1 MTQRRNTRI
10 STQSSVQRSL
20 LVRGIGWLGGLGI
33 LSSSMVTFA
42 QTPDASE
49 VIVPSAQD
57 LLMPA
62 ESSPQSVPPAP
73 VVVEPEPAPAPVV
86 TQPPAA
92 SPAPSSS
99 PSQASSQ
106 PAPDASTIV
115 VPGLSSDTPIT
126 ADSLSPSNLSP
137 SNSAPA
143 VEQNSYI
150 DSTEYSIGATQ
161 GYEQPAVVFSE
172 RSTGCQA
179 TVASGQNV
187 PASICNSQTVAA
199 SQSGD
204 RTLRL
209 GPVSIGPSGVTIG
222 GTTPSGREYFS
233 RTIRPSALPGNG
245 NVSLMFPLSIPS
257 VITSAFGWRLHPIS
271 GGYRL
276 HQGTD
281 IGAPMGTPVVAAY
294 TGKVAIANFM
304 GGYGLTVVM
313 SHGDETI
320 ETLYAHMSE
329 LFVEPGEWVEQ
340 GEVIGRVG
348 STGNS
353 TGPHLHFEFRQKTDQ
368 GWLAMDAGQLLQE
381 ALAQL
386 TNGFRNAQVPAKPDS
401 EEMLAI
407 KGLRDVG
414 LAMKPASTFYLTST
428 SQAAANFVQ

>member
-20 LVRGIGWLGGLGI
+20 LFRGIGWLGSLGI
-33 LSSSMVTFA
+33 LSSSMVAFA
-42 QTPDASE
+42 QTPDTSE
-49 VIVPSAQD
+49 AIVVPSAQD

-62 ESSPQSVPPAP
+62 ESSPPPAPPAP
-73 VVVEPEPAPAPVV
+73 VVAEPEPAAPAPVV
-86 TQPPAA
+86 TQPPVA
-92 SPAPSSS
+92 SPS
-99 PSQASSQ
+99 PSPAASQ
-106 PAPDASTIV
+106 PATDDAPTIV

-126 ADSLSPSNLSP
+126 ADSLSPSNP
-137 SNSAPA
+137 PPA

-150 DSTEYSIGATQ
+150 DSTEYSIGATER
-161 GYEQPAVVFSE
+161 YDQPAVVLSE

-179 TVASGQNV
+179 TVASGQSV
-187 PASICNSQTVAA
+187 PASLCGSQTVAT
-199 SQSGD
+199 SQNGD
-204 RTLRL
+204 RSLRL

-233 RTIRPSALPGNG
+233 RTIRPAALAGNG

-257 VITSAFGWRLHPIS
+257 VITSAFGWRIHPIS
-271 GGYRL
+271 GGYRF

-329 LFVEPGEWVEQ
+329 LFVQPGEWVEQ

-353 TGPHLHFEFRQKTDQ
+353 TGPHLHFEFRQKTEQ
-368 GWLAMDAGQLLQE
+368 GWLSMDAGQLLQE

-386 TNGFRNAQVPAKPDS
+386 TNGFQNAQVPAKPDS
-401 EEMLAI
+401 EALLAI
-407 KGLRDVG
+407 KGIRDVG

>member
-1 MTQRRNTRI
+1 MG
-10 STQSSVQRSL
+10 S
-20 LVRGIGWLGGLGI
+20 LGI
-33 LSSSMVTFA
+33 LSSGMVAFA

-49 VIVPSAQD
+49 VISVPSAQD

-62 ESSPQSVPPAP
+62 ESSPQPAPPAP

-86 TQPPAA
+86 TQPAGASPSPSPAA
-92 SPAPSSS
+92 SQSATDAPA
-99 PSQASSQ
+99 
-106 PAPDASTIV
+106 IV
-115 VPGLSSDTPIT
+115 VPGLSNDTPIT
-126 ADSLSPSNLSP
+126 AESLDRANA
-137 SNSAPA
+137 APT

-150 DSTEYSIGATQ
+150 DSTDYSIGATQ
-161 GYEQPAVVFSE
+161 QYDQPAVVLSE

-179 TVASGQNV
+179 TVASGQNL
-187 PASICNSQTVAA
+187 PASLCNAQPQNVAA
-199 SQSGD
+199 SQNGD
-204 RTLRL
+204 RSVRL

-233 RTIRPSALPGNG
+233 RTIRPAALPGNG
-245 NVSLMFPLSIPS
+245 NVSLMFPVSIPS
-257 VITSAFGWRLHPIS
+257 VITSAFGWRIHPIS
-271 GGYRL
+271 GGYRF

-294 TGKVAIANFM
+294 AGKVSIANFM

-313 SHGDETI
+313 GHGDETI
-320 ETLYAHMSE
+320 ETLYAHLSE
-329 LFVEPGEWVEQ
+329 IFVQPGEWVEQ

-353 TGPHLHFEFRQKTDQ
+353 TGPHLHFEFRQKTNQ

-386 TNGFRNAQVPAKPDS
+386 TNGFRTAQVPEKPDS
-401 EEMLAI
+401 ETLLAI

-428 SQAAANFVQ
+428 SQAAANLVQPQNVQNTAPNL